1 VDRHRLSST
10 WRELTNELL
19 HLLSCSAR
27 VAILLGAYDLLKP
40 GGEMY
45 FSDVYSERRIPQSLR
60 DDEVLYGECL
70 SGALYWND
78 FLSKS
83 NAAGFH
89 DPRIVESRPLTIEN
103 AARQE
108 KLGMHR
114 FASAT
119 FRLFKLD
126 GLEPA
131 CENCGQAV
139 IYKGTVEHAEEAFV
153 LDGHHVI
160 DRRKVFPVCED
171 TRAMLHGTH
180 FAPHFEFIGDF
191 STHFG
196 IFGGCGTEAPMD
208 FGDAEGSPGVCC

>member
-1 VDRHRLSST
+1 MDRHRLSST

-19 HLLSCSAR
+19 HLLLCSAR
-27 VAILLGAYDLLKP
+27 VAILRGAYDLLKP

-60 DDEVLYGECL
+60 VDEVLYGECL
-70 SGALYWND
+70 PGAVYWND

-139 IYKGTVEHAEEAFV
+139 IYKGTVEHAEEAFG

-160 DRRKVFPVCED
+160 ERQPQS
-171 TRAMLHGTH
+171 
-180 FAPHFEFIGDF
+180 F
-191 STHFG
+191 SG
-196 IFGGCGTEAPMD
+196 L
-208 FGDAEGSPGVCC
+208 